1 MRNKTITPAAPHLL
15 IGQSLPAPTN
25 EEAGGGAWLVV
36 AATVPERLT
45 LVSVLS
51 CEAVCR
57 RLCSHYHLPSLAIMW
72 TDIVINTG
80 MILLLTS

>member
-1 MRNKTITPAAPHLL
+1 MRNKTITPAAPHLP
-15 IGQSLPAPTN
+15 IGWGFHALTN
-25 EEAGGGAWLVV
+25 EEPRSGAWWVV
-36 AATVPERLT
+36 AANIPERLVE
-45 LVSVLS
+45 VSVLS